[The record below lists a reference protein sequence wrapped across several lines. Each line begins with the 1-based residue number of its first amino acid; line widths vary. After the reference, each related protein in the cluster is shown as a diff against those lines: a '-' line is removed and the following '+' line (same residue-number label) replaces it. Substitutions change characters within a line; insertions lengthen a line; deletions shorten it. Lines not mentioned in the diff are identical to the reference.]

1 MEYNGIQL
9 NSCIPH
15 NTVFATLQRA
25 KAALSSI
32 LLIAAPMPLRLYD
45 MPDELIVLM
54 IDNSMRIAQQLA
66 CTNII
71 LRMRLRDQCFHHG
84 FALLLHQLE

>member
-1 MEYNGIQL
+1 M
-9 NSCIPH
+9 
-15 NTVFATLQRA
+15 V
-25 KAALSSI
+25 
-32 LLIAAPMPLRLYD
+32 
-45 MPDELIVLM
+45 
-54 IDNSMRIAQQLA
+54 DNSMRIAQQLA

>member
-1 MEYNGIQL
+1 MEYDGIQL

-25 KAALSSI
+25 KAALPLQHSSHRCSHA
-32 LLIAAPMPLRLYD
+32 AAPIRHARRAYRPGM
-45 MPDELIVLM
+45 V
-54 IDNSMRIAQQLA
+54 DNSMRIAQQLA

-71 LRMRLRDQCFHHG
+71 LRMTAWATVTVLSEH
-84 FALLLHQLE
+84 ATLP

>member
-25 KAALSSI
+25 KAALHEQKVEKWDTDSDS
-32 LLIAAPMPLRLYD
+32 D
-45 MPDELIVLM
+45 KSDDEK
-54 IDNSMRIAQQLA
+54 DLA
-66 CTNII
+66 V
-71 LRMRLRDQCFHHG
+71 
-84 FALLLHQLE
+84 